1 MTEEIAAA
9 FLAVPLTLL
18 FGCLA
23 IFAVSESRRIHAHPG
38 GAGERTSRIRDRL
51 SLGRRGSTTSSP
63 ERLGSD
69 GWERGA

>member
-23 IFAVSESRRIHAHPG
+23 VFAVSESRRIHVDHG
-38 GAGERTSRIRDRL
+38 GGERTGRIRDLL
-51 SLGRRGSTTSSP
+51 SLRRRETLMSTAERPRYDGSESS
-63 ERLGSD
+63 
-69 GWERGA
+69 A